1 MAASIEQVDG
11 QAVVNFELTLPQQP
25 VLPLTPALVTY
36 VESHLMEDVYGKKE
50 YRHTFSTLLPDFV
63 NDVLRTAM
71 TSGTPAF
78 RFRLGLG
85 QPRQTI
91 WLPWQNHYIVH
102 YGAILQGISKAGGH
116 RLEITTSDALYIISR
131 AKKTIARKG
140 SISSMIQTIAAE
152 NNLDVVVEPTN
163 GEYLYI
169 QSYEDDASF
178 ITQRLLRRAIN
189 AKGRGNYVFF
199 ILDNVLHFHS
209 PDYQTSVKELQYFQ
223 QPGGQLIQLDRS
235 QQLWKEGVSGTH
247 LVVYDPLTGET
258 KDILNDPNK
267 SLRFAKGLYQL
278 NSVTGGRR
286 RIMYHLSANRPEEAI
301 ALAQNTYENARMNT
315 FEVNVDFDKNIS
327 IRTGD
332 IVNLVVNQQSEKT
345 SSWSGLYFVT
355 GTVYTVLNNAVT
367 MKLILRRG
375 EIQPNLNNVSVQ
387 AADRQL
393 VPQTEAPGQDI
404 NVGEAK
410 NSSLTKG
417 AGNQS
422 SSSLFSTVA
431 NPNTPL
437 D

>member
-91 WLPWQNHYIVH
+91 WLPWQDHYIVH
-102 YGAILQGISKAGGH
+102 YGAVLQGISKAGGH

-178 ITQRLLRRAIN
+178 ITQRLLRRA
-189 AKGRGNYVFF
+189 GRW
-199 ILDNVLHFHS
+199 
-209 PDYQTSVKELQYFQ
+209 P
-223 QPGGQLIQLDRS
+223 R
-235 QQLWKEGVSGTH
+235 
-247 LVVYDPLTGET
+247 
-258 KDILNDPNK
+258 
-267 SLRFAKGLYQL
+267 
-278 NSVTGGRR
+278 
-286 RIMYHLSANRPEEAI
+286 
-301 ALAQNTYENARMNT
+301 LAYLA
-315 FEVNVDFDKNIS
+315 
-327 IRTGD
+327 
-332 IVNLVVNQQSEKT
+332 
-345 SSWSGLYFVT
+345 
-355 GTVYTVLNNAVT
+355 
-367 MKLILRRG
+367 
-375 EIQPNLNNVSVQ
+375 
-387 AADRQL
+387 
-393 VPQTEAPGQDI
+393 
-404 NVGEAK
+404 
-410 NSSLTKG
+410 
-417 AGNQS
+417 
-422 SSSLFSTVA
+422 
-431 NPNTPL
+431 
-437 D
+437 

>member
-410 NSSLTKG
+410 SSPLTKG
-417 AGNQS
+417 AGSQS